1 MQTNTQHNT
10 KTRQDN
16 TSNIDHDTR
25 HEHRLT
31 QMLNTKL
38 TSTIQIQTNAKYD
51 GGHGVSAN
59 GRCGGRPIPLRGVAL
74 WNGLSASRTI
84 YCLTSAS
91 VATVIGTPVS
101 FAKPCALVRSQL
113 REPAAD
119 GPRCWEK
126 LELLT
131 FQIYQH
137 GSRLQL
143 SSPEAVLHRLLL

>member
-51 GGHGVSAN
+51 GGHGASAI

-74 WNGLSASRTI
+74 WNVFDLHLHYRSGVHVFLAIGKTLMTHPRAHTHKNTQHVRFCTGTTYTMITTIRRTRTHSHS
-84 YCLTSAS
+84 LRRKGRDMFFS
-91 VATVIGTPVS
+91 VP
-101 FAKPCALVRSQL
+101 
-113 REPAAD
+113 
-119 GPRCWEK
+119 
-126 LELLT
+126 
-131 FQIYQH
+131 
-137 GSRLQL
+137 
-143 SSPEAVLHRLLL
+143 